1 MSTPI
6 LIALGF
12 ILLIAGSRLSWV
24 YAGAIGFII
33 STLLIPRIY
42 PLESQWSLLL
52 ISIEIAVIS
61 GMITLYTKRLIL
73 AVASFVAGAYLGIG
87 IPALF
92 LPGFPPLS
100 TPVLGVIG
108 LACLLL
114 TLLSPT
120 PPAILLSALLG
131 ALIIIQKLNLATID
145 AAVLYL
151 VLTIFGAVTQAIML
165 RYTEPRLEST

>member
-12 ILLIAGSRLSWV
+12 ILMIAGSRLSWL
-24 YAGAIGFII
+24 YAGGIGFII
-33 STLLIPRIY
+33 STLLVPRIY

-52 ISIEIAVIS
+52 ISLEIAVIS
-61 GMITLYTKRLIL
+61 GMITLYTKKLIL
-73 AVASFVAGAYLGIG
+73 AVASFLAGAYLALG

-92 LPGFPPLS
+92 LPAAPPLS
-100 TPVLGVIG
+100 TPVLLVIG
-108 LACLLL
+108 LVCLAL

-120 PPAILLSALLG
+120 PPAILLSSLLG
-131 ALIIIQKLNLATID
+131 ALIIIQKMNLATID

-151 VLTIFGAVTQAIML
+151 VLIFFGAITQAIML